1 MKYSLPAFA
10 LRRPITVSM
19 LTISLMGLGFLSLT
33 RLPLEFLPQFE
44 FPFIGCWVPYPGA
57 TPEQVEQEI
66 AIPAEGE
73 FRTIAH
79 VDRITSNS
87 DSDGCF
93 IGMRFESDADM
104 STATAE
110 VRDRIERLKL
120 ALPDDVDRVFLRRFN
135 SNSIP
140 ILALALFWDGDEEE
154 LAHYA
159 RTILQPR
166 LSRIDGVAEVMIFSN
181 PERDVIIE
189 FDQNVLKSRGVSLY
203 EVVST
208 LQTSNLNVSVGELL
222 DGDTKFFVRVLDEF
236 KRPEDYSDLMVT
248 SSGMRLKEVA
258 NVSYKARDI
267 QQYNAMDGKQGVFVI
282 VRKES
287 EANAVAT
294 CRAAFAELDK
304 TLALPTFAGTQRFIF
319 FEQAEV
325 IMGSLNGLK
334 KSGMYGG
341 SLAIVVLFLFLR
353 RVRPTM
359 LVAFMI
365 PSSLV
370 GALVFM
376 FFSGMT
382 LNIVTMVSMIIAI
395 GMLVDNAIVVI
406 ENIYRYRWMGL
417 DPKDAARRGASEVGL
432 AITAATLT
440 TCVVFIPVFYMEQG
454 QMAVYMRQFGGP
466 VIVALLTSLVL
477 ALTVIPLVAS
487 ITPERHEL
495 RIFKLFAWLRHRVL
509 PAGRPRR
516 ERTGL
521 IGSLFQLHLIKRII
535 DGYSWFMRKSMQ
547 RRSATTLLICCF
559 IAITAAVPARNMKVQ
574 QLPDLDTRQIQIE
587 FDFDAN
593 FDLERRKEVM
603 QQVQAVIDGQR
614 EELGI
619 KNLWLTT
626 DDGNSGLNVY
636 LVQSED
642 MAEGKT
648 IKYSSEDVMDILTA
662 RLPKRL
668 PGVELRMSVAEAS
681 QDQATRG
688 ITVRLKGD
696 DTRVLNEYA
705 QRFRILMEEIPN
717 VRDADLDTEQE
728 RREMQLQIDE
738 PLAERAGIS
747 PLIIARTVDFALRG
761 TRLPIIK
768 QRGREIQ
775 VWAQFQEEDRRTRA
789 NLENVSVMGFDGRL
803 VPLNRLVKLH
813 RSFSPHR
820 VERIDGKNVIM
831 ISAKVDGENLGQ
843 IQQDLANVISSFELP
858 TGYGIDMGDELSE
871 LEVNQANFIMSIGM
885 AIVLIFVV
893 MAALFE
899 SVFLPLSILTSV
911 PLAFMGSS
919 WAMYLT
925 NTSFDTVAFIGC
937 ILMIGIVVN
946 NGIVI
951 VDHINHLRRNEGF
964 ERLEAIV
971 QAGRDRFRPVMM
983 TALTTILGTV
993 PLAIGGDVGGEVSFV
1008 SLGRALIGGL
1018 TTGTLLTL
1026 FVVPL
1031 FYSFI
1036 DDFQVWFLKF
1046 AGLIAGLLKRPAPAG
1061 EAAD

>member
-1 MKYSLPAFA
+1 MKFSLPDFA
-10 LRRPITVSM
+10 LRRPITVTMLIISM
-19 LTISLMGLGFLSLT
+19 VGLGVLSLT
-33 RLPLEFLPQFE
+33 RIPLEFLPQFE
-44 FPFIGCWVPYPGA
+44 FPFIGCWIPYPGA

-79 VDRITSNS
+79 IDQIRSNS

-93 IGMRFESDADM
+93 IGMRFEQDADM
-104 STATAE
+104 SVATAE

-120 ALPDDVDRVFLRRFN
+120 ALPDDVDQVMLRRFN

-140 ILALALFWDGDEEE
+140 VLALALFWDGDEEE
-154 LAHYA
+154 LSHLA

-166 LSRIDGVAEVMIFSN
+166 LTRIDGVAEVTIFSN

-189 FDQNVLKSRGVSLY
+189 FDQNAMRSRGVALY
-203 EVVST
+203 DVIAT

-222 DGDTKFFVRVLDEF
+222 DGNTKYFVRVLDEF
-236 KRPEDYSDLMVT
+236 HRPQDYANLMV
-248 SSGMRLKEVA
+248 SPDGMRLNEIA
-258 NVSYKARDI
+258 TVSYKARDI
-267 QQYNAMDGKQGVFVI
+267 EQYNAMDGKQGVFVI

-294 CRAAFAELDK
+294 CRAALAALDE
-304 TLALPTFAGTQRFIF
+304 TLAMPVFQGAQRFIF
-319 FEQAEV
+319 FEQAEI
-325 IMGSLNGLK
+325 IMGSLEGLE
-334 KSGMYGG
+334 KSGIYGG
-341 SLAIVVLFLFLR
+341 TLAIIVLFLFLR
-353 RVRPTM
+353 RVRPTL
-359 LVAFMI
+359 LVALSI
-365 PSSLV
+365 PTSLV

-376 FFSGMT
+376 FFAGMT

-417 DPKDAARRGASEVGL
+417 DPKEAARRGASEVGL

-454 QMAVYMRQFGGP
+454 QMSVYMRQFGGP

-477 ALTVIPLVAS
+477 ALTMIPLVDS
-487 ITPERHEL
+487 ITPDRHEL
-495 RIFKLFAWLRHRVL
+495 RIVKWFHKLQNRYSLGL
-509 PAGRPRR
+509 PRSGKAAAIITRIY
-516 ERTGL
+516 E
-521 IGSLFQLHLIKRII
+521 IHLIKRII
-535 DGYSWFMRKSMQ
+535 EGYSRVMRLSVQ
-547 RRSATTLLICCF
+547 HRPVTAFIILCF
-559 IAITAAVPARNMKVQ
+559 VVLTAAIPARNMKVQ
-574 QLPDLDTRQIQIE
+574 QLPELDTRQLEIV

-603 QQVQAVIDGQR
+603 QQVQNAIDMQR
-614 EELGI
+614 DELGI
-619 KNLWLTT
+619 KNLWLST
-626 DDGNSGLNVY
+626 DQGSSGLNVY
-636 LVQSED
+636 LVQPED
-642 MAEGKT
+642 LPPGQK
-648 IKYSSEDVMDILTA
+648 IKYSSEDVMDILSA
-662 RLPKRL
+662 RLPKRM
-668 PGVELRMSVAEAS
+668 PGVELRMSIAEAS
-681 QDQATRG
+681 QDRQTRG
-688 ITVRLKGD
+688 ITVRMRGD
-696 DTRVLNEYA
+696 DTRVLNVYA
-705 QRFRILMEEIPN
+705 ERFRTLMEEIPH
-717 VRDADLDTEQE
+717 VREAEIESEQE

-747 PLIIARTVDFALRG
+747 PLVVARSVDFALRG
-761 TRLPIIK
+761 TRLPFIK

-789 NLENVSVMGFDGRL
+789 NLENVSVMGIEGQL
-803 VPLNRLVKLH
+803 VPLNRLVDVH
-813 RSFSPHR
+813 RSYSPQS

-831 ISAKVDGENLGQ
+831 ISAKIDGENLGQ
-843 IQQDLANVISSFELP
+843 IQQDLATVIAGFEMP
-858 TGYGIDMGDELSE
+858 TGYSVDMGDELSE
-871 LEVNQANFIMSIGM
+871 LEMNQANFVMSIGM
-885 AIVLIFVV
+885 AVILIFIV

-951 VDHINHLRRNEGF
+951 VDHINHLRRNEGL
-964 ERLEAIV
+964 ERLDAIV

-983 TALTTILGTV
+983 TALTTILGTI
-993 PLAIGGDVGGEVSFV
+993 PLAIGGEVGGEVSFV

-1018 TTGTLLTL
+1018 TTGTVLTL

-1031 FYSFI
+1031 FYSLI
-1036 DDFQVWFLKF
+1036 DDFQTWFLKF
-1046 AGLIAGLLKRPAPAG
+1046 AGLIASLVKKPQPAA
-1061 EAAD
+1061 ELSD